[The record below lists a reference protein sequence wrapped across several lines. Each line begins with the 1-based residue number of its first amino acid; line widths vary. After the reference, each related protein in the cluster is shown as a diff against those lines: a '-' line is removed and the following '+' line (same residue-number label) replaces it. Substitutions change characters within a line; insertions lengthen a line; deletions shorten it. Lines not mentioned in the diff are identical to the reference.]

1 MYKDEDGRWIIN
13 NPEYGRFDGV
23 IAAIGTCG
31 DPNMPTLPGQ
41 EHFKGEVWHSSQL
54 DGKSAKDKKVVIIGG
69 GVSAVE
75 ALEFVA
81 ATHAEHTTVLARSEK
96 WIISRNP
103 FVDILLALSIFGS
116 ETIFSWIPEGIL
128 RLFFDRDLYDLS
140 PPRNSGKGILTETP
154 MVNSAVLD
162 MIHRQS
168 QLALGRHKPLL
179 PLRNQPLL
187 HAARTGRP
195 QKRAKQREAHR
206 RRNRHHGHR
215 LQTPFDLL
223 PPRQGL
229 R

>member
-31 DPNMPTLPGQ
+31 DPKMPTLPGQ

-96 WIISRNP
+96 WIIPRNP

-187 HAARTGRP
+187 HAARTGRL
-195 QKRAKQREAHR
+195 QKRARQREAH
-206 RRNRHHGHR
+206 
-215 LQTPFDLL
+215 
-223 PPRQGL
+223 
-229 R
+229 